1 MLEVSHLAV
10 DHGQLRALW
19 DVSFRIAEGERVALL
34 GANGAGKSTTLGA
47 LLGLYRPAGGTIL
60 YRGRDVGGRDTAD
73 NVEDGIALVP
83 EGRRLFPEM
92 TVRENLEMGA
102 YVRSKRGA
110 VAEAIERCY
119 ALFPVLKEKARQPA
133 GQLSGG
139 QQQMVA
145 IGRALMSRPKLLLL
159 DEPFLGVAPIIIGE
173 VMAALSRLSDEGV
186 TLLLVEQ
193 NIHRAMD
200 FVTRAYVIENGRSV
214 LEGNRRDAAGRSEIH
229 QQVSRAGVIFRHS
242 SRSVAIEPVSASQF
256 PANREK
262 NREFCNFRRLRA
274 SVRPERP
281 VISWLFDRIPYSK

>member
-1 MLEVSHLAV
+1 MMLEVSHLAV

-19 DVSFRIAEGERVALL
+19 DVSLTIAEGERVALL

-102 YVRSKRGA
+102 YVRSRRGA
-110 VAEAIERCY
+110 VAESIERCY
-119 ALFPVLKEKARQPA
+119 ALFPVLEEKARQLA

-145 IGRALMSRPKLLLL
+145 IGRALMSNPSVLLC
-159 DEPFLGVAPIIIGE
+159 DELSLGLAPIVIKEIYD
-173 VMAALSRLSDEGV
+173 ALPAICAEGMSAV
-186 TLLLVEQ
+186 IVEQ
-193 NIHRAMD
+193 DVSMAQHMSRRIYCFQEGRVALQGASD
-200 FVTRAYVIENGRSV
+200 SLTREQISQAYFGI
-214 LEGNRRDAAGRSEIH
+214 
-229 QQVSRAGVIFRHS
+229 
-242 SRSVAIEPVSASQF
+242 SA
-256 PANREK
+256 
-262 NREFCNFRRLRA
+262 
-274 SVRPERP
+274 
-281 VISWLFDRIPYSK
+281 